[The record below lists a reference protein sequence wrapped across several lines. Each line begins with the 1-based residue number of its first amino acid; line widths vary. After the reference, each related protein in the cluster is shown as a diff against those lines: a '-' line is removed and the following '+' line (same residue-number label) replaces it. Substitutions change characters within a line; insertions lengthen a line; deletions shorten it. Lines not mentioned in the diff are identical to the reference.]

1 MNILQAVRSWFGP
14 RAEDGDAPDP
24 WGRDAE
30 VVVPGGKNASG
41 ITLRGDQPLTL
52 SAVWACTRV
61 ISEALAS
68 VPAQIIERRGDSR
81 VPVEMHPAHWLLNTS
96 PDEEIPAVSFREA
109 LTAHALLWGNG
120 YAEIQR
126 QTNGMPA
133 ALHLLQAH
141 RVRPMRTDAGE
152 LVYEYRDEDGSLA
165 VLPSADV
172 FHFRGLG
179 YDGRIGY
186 SVVNLAR
193 QSLGLSAAL
202 EAFGAGYF
210 GNGTHPSGVLTTDTK
225 LDKTQIEQ
233 LREEWERVHKG
244 ARRAGK
250 TAILGG
256 GIKWASLTVPPE
268 DAQFLESRRFQILEV
283 CRWFRVPPHMLA
295 ELERAT
301 YSNVEQMQIEFVT
314 HCLLPWA
321 RRFEAEANLKLLGRN
336 QRGRLTVRLNL
347 DGLLRGD
354 IKTRYEAYSIGRQ
367 NGWLSANDVRRLE
380 NMNPVAGGDDYHV
393 QVNMQP
399 LDLMREK
406 AEKELENMDRP
417 DPVPAVPPAPG
428 ADPEDPEAL
437 DDSEDSGD
445 PRVTQ
450 MAARLKLITGGQHG

>member
-1 MNILQAVRSWFGP
+1 MNILQTVRSWFGP
-14 RAEDGDAPDP
+14 RAEDSDAPDP

-96 PDEEIPAVSFREA
+96 PDEEIPAVSFRET

-141 RVRPMRTDAGE
+141 RVRPVRTEAGE
-152 LVYEYRDEDGSLA
+152 LVYEYRDEDGSLSA
-165 VLPSADV
+165 LPSADV

-193 QSLGLSAAL
+193 QSLGLNAAL
-202 EAFGAGYF
+202 ETFGASFF
-210 GNGTHPSGVLTTDTK
+210 GNGAHFSMGLFTDAKLTTAQMDELRAQLEK
-225 LDKTQIEQ
+225 LHRGPRKANR
-233 LREEWERVHKG
+233 L
-244 ARRAGK
+244 
-250 TAILGG
+250 AIFGG
-256 GIKWASLTVPPE
+256 GLKPEKMSVPPE

-380 NMNPVAGGDDYHV
+380 NMNPVGGGADYHV

-406 AEKELENMDRP
+406 AEKELEAMDRP
-417 DPVPAVPPAPG
+417 EPEPVVPPAPG
-428 ADPEDPEAL
+428 ADPEDPEAP
-437 DDSEDSGD
+437 DDSEDGGD
-445 PRVTQ
+445 PRLNQ